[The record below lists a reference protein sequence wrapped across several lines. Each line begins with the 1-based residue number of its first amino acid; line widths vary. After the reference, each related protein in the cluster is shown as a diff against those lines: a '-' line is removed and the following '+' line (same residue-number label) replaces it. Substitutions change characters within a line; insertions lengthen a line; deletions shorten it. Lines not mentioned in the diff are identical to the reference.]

1 MKTITKI
8 KVMSDQL
15 ATFGEFGRELT
26 VDKKEIT
33 LDVGEDVQI
42 VDEFLG
48 EYLLTTEGGDFLT
61 ATKEQMVTW
70 FGADHD
76 DVEEE

>member
-8 KVMSDQL
+8 KVMAEQISVQGS
-15 ATFGEFGRELT
+15 FER
-26 VDKKEIT
+26 EIT

-42 VDEFLG
+42 VDKFLD